1 MLEDHEAC
9 LSPRA
14 ESSMLLRVLE
24 DMFTAK
30 RSESEEMALLRSQID
45 RLEKSLSS
53 LSVVRQDVSV

>member
-1 MLEDHEAC
+1 
-9 LSPRA
+9 
-14 ESSMLLRVLE
+14 MLLRVLE